1 MATTPNKGNRKGT
14 TWAHNPG
21 TFPLDAP
28 GGRTKNVAT
37 QTKNK
42 KETTKR
48 GGRSANSTSKS
59 SAKRETNPGTKT
71 VSAGTSLMRFRNPLQ
86 GVSTSSIVIGAL
98 GMAGFDWLAHKTL
111 GAQSEPVAAVT
122 KIGGGFL
129 LMSGGKNLPLV
140 GKHADLIGKGLIL
153 VGVYGLVRVYV
164 LPRVVSYFQP
174 APQMATAPTTTNAA
188 LAGLRRPQR
197 GIGARPGLGNIPNSV
212 AWRGAGAG
220 VRR

>member
-1 MATTPNKGNRKGT
+1 MSTPNKGNRKGT

-28 GGRTKNVAT
+28 GGRTKNVDT
-37 QTKNK
+37 KTKNK
-42 KETTKR
+42 KATTKR
-48 GGRSANSTSKS
+48 GGRSANSTSKTL
-59 SAKRETNPGTKT
+59 AKRETNPGTKT
-71 VSAGTSLMRFRNPLQ
+71 ASANTSLMRFRNPLQ
-86 GVSTSSIVIGAL
+86 GVSTGSIVIGAL

-129 LMSGGKNLPLV
+129 LMASGKSIPLI
-140 GKHADLIGKGLIL
+140 GKHAELIGKGLIL

-174 APQMATAPTTTNAA
+174 APQMAPTSTTSAA
-188 LAGLRRPQR
+188 LAGLRRQPPR
-197 GIGARPGLGNIPNSV
+197 RSNGMPPGLGNIPRGG
-212 AWRGAGAG
+212 AWRNVGASA
-220 VRR
+220 RR